1 MAQLR
6 GETPARGWQHEQAIV
21 LGKGKGNTRI
31 HDTARTNEQ
40 GGREFTEYKYGMQ
53 VRADAKTLNQLILD
67 REVLT
72 RDQNATG
79 TWVMRAGAAD
89 ATLRQQL
96 DALHRDF
103 PGRFQVVE
111 ISREEAEKARKLGR
125 SLEQQA
131 QGVQRELHDVPQLI
145 RSQQQRAREN
155 KTRVQEAVARAVA
168 RQEAE
173 KTAERARQQAL
184 ARLQQDRAQLLA
196 RFPPEVA
203 HLLELAM
210 PPPAQELEAR
220 TAGELP
226 DAETARTRAGRESRV
241 QERGREPRQR

>member
-40 GGREFTEYKYGMQ
+40 GGREFTEYKYGMR

-96 DALHRDF
+96 DALHPDF

-155 KTRVQEAVARAVA
+155 KTRVAGSRCPRGSPSGSGEDGGKSSPASVG
-168 RQEAE
+168 
-173 KTAERARQQAL
+173 
-184 ARLQQDRAQLLA
+184 
-196 RFPPEVA
+196 PP
-203 HLLELAM
+203 
-210 PPPAQELEAR
+210 
-220 TAGELP
+220 
-226 DAETARTRAGRESRV
+226 TARPRATTGQISAGGGASPGGSHATSSAGA
-241 QERGREPRQR
+241 RGTDGP